1 MNPNDRS
8 DESSQLEIQL
18 PTSGAPQPQ
27 PESVRSGAPAFKP
40 RIPHLNVTTLIAR
53 LIAPLRF
60 VALVAVFSVFM
71 GSFAMF
77 YIGAYKAFFAIKPL
91 VTNVPP
97 PDIEPTMKLTD
108 FVVTELLHSLDS
120 FLFALVL
127 LYTAYGIFN
136 LVISRTEI
144 LKEGVPASLVPTS
157 IDELKQTLAVVII
170 IILFVLFLELGWSSL
185 DELTNKTW
193 ELLVYPIAIALL
205 AMALWLL
212 KLGRKAGK

>member
-27 PESVRSGAPAFKP
+27 PESVHSGAPPSKP

-53 LIAPLRF
+53 FIAPLRF

-77 YIGAYKAFFAIKPL
+77 YIGAYKTFFAIWYL
-91 VTNVPP
+91 VTNVRPLDLDP
-97 PDIEPTMKLTD
+97 NLSLTD
-108 FVVTELLHSLDS
+108 FVAAELLHSLDS
-120 FLFALVL
+120 FMFALVL
-127 LYTAYGIFN
+127 LYAGYGIFN

-170 IILFVLFLELGWSSL
+170 IILFVLFLEIGWSSL

-205 AMALWLL
+205 AMALWFL
-212 KLGRKAGK
+212 KLGKKSGK